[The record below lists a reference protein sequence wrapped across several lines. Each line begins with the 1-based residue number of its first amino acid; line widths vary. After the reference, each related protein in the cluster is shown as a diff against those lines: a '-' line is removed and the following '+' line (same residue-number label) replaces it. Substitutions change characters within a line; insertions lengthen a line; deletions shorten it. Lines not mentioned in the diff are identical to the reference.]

1 MKIGSVV
8 QLDRMSDFGS
18 DGWGFESSLGD
29 IIFFL
34 FISICSVFSQSS
46 TIKIKLPKS
55 LNETSGL
62 EYYKSFLVTNNDSGD
77 DAILYYFDLH
87 GQIAFERKFNNL
99 KNYDWEDLCA
109 DKNFLYIAD
118 IGNNFDT
125 RKNLRVIKVSK
136 NPKKNNYEIINF
148 LYPEQKEF
156 TFNRAS
162 EYDAEGLISFDNY
175 LLIFTKNRKKNITEI
190 YRIPK
195 KKGNHKAKKI
205 LSLKTKSIITGADY
219 NERLKLLVLT
229 GTKDFNDN
237 YILKIKNFNL
247 SKNFNSEIETHKLSI
262 GKAQVEAIKII
273 DENNFWIT
281 SEDEKNNKPL
291 LYRIS
296 L

>member
-1 MKIGSVV
+1 
-8 QLDRMSDFGS
+8 MSDFGS
-18 DGWGFESSLGD
+18 DGWGFESSLGH

-136 NPKKNNYEIINF
+136 NPKMHLLRCIF
-148 LYPEQKEF
+148 L
-156 TFNRAS
+156 
-162 EYDAEGLISFDNY
+162 L
-175 LLIFTKNRKKNITEI
+175 
-190 YRIPK
+190 
-195 KKGNHKAKKI
+195 
-205 LSLKTKSIITGADY
+205 
-219 NERLKLLVLT
+219 
-229 GTKDFNDN
+229 
-237 YILKIKNFNL
+237 
-247 SKNFNSEIETHKLSI
+247 
-262 GKAQVEAIKII
+262 
-273 DENNFWIT
+273 
-281 SEDEKNNKPL
+281 
-291 LYRIS
+291 
-296 L
+296 